1 MLFSGKHNT
10 ICRQK
15 VCFLKNS
22 FVSSNYLLSSLV
34 NYIMEKQIIKS
45 AAEVAKAVQDDIVRT
60 KGITLAEAARR
71 IGKSPQNF
79 YNMLTGKSRFSRR
92 TAELLHGQFGYS
104 MAFLTEGIG
113 SLNDE
118 NNINA
123 SSDKEDKTLYPI
135 GIQSFETIRKEGYA
149 YVDKT
154 GHIWRLLTTGMFYFL
169 SRPRR
174 FGKSLLISTLEAYFN
189 GRSELFDGLEI
200 ARLEKEW
207 KRYPVLHLDFSG
219 EDYTRADSLANVLSE
234 SLKKWEAQYGVTDI
248 AETVSSRFKN
258 VVDAVWAQTGSPIVF
273 LVDEYDKPVIDNL
286 DDEPLA
292 DTHRRML
299 KSFYE
304 VIKNKN
310 GFFKFAF
317 FTGVTKIGK
326 LSIFSGLNN
335 LKDISM
341 DSRFTDICGIS
352 ERDLKTCFPGG
363 IKELANANGL
373 SEAECHSR
381 LAAMYDGYHFCEGAE
396 GVYNPFSVLST
407 LDSLKF
413 KEYWIETGT
422 PSFLVE
428 VMRRCDYDVT
438 GIASEE
444 ADSTLLTDIDTV
456 FYNPVPLL
464 YQSGYLTIKGYDKTS
479 GIYTLGFPNL
489 EVKHGFLSFLLG
501 YYTSA
506 KGSGNLLIRQMS
518 NDLLTGRPA
527 DFMKRMEALFAR
539 QNYQI
544 QADSE
549 KDFQYAMSI
558 ILQLLEDSISIKTED
573 PTSDGRIDIV
583 AETPRFIY
591 IIEIKRDES
600 AEAALQ
606 QIEEKNYAGKFS
618 LDKRTIFKIGVNFS
632 TEKRC
637 IDSWK
642 IS

>member
-22 FVSSNYLLSSLV
+22 FVSSNYLLSSWV
-34 NYIMEKQIIKS
+34 NHIMEKQIIKS

-248 AETVSSRFKN
+248 AETGSSRFKN

-422 PSFLVE
+422 P
-428 VMRRCDYDVT
+428 
-438 GIASEE
+438 
-444 ADSTLLTDIDTV
+444 
-456 FYNPVPLL
+456 